1 MTTTQ
6 ISPYERVSAPE
17 ARWATAL
24 FCEMIRSEQDGKITL
39 VGVHPGAKIRIEG
52 QTTPSEMPTIL
63 NFAIA
68 VKLRF
73 PKGDITKPTK
83 MTITA
88 PGSPAVIVNLP
99 FEAPSPSNV
108 ARPEN
113 LILLGTHLLR
123 VHQPGLIEAV
133 VELEDGSSIYAGAL
147 EVEFAAADT
156 AKINKESVVAT
167 RSKRGKKRD
176 KSP

>member
-6 ISPYERVSAPE
+6 ISPYERASAPE

-52 QTTPSEMPTIL
+52 KTTPSEVPTIL

-83 MTITA
+83 MTITT
-88 PGSPAVIVNLP
+88 PGGPAVMVNLP
-99 FEAPSPSNV
+99 AEAAPPPNI

-113 LILLGTHLLR
+113 LILLGTHLLQ
-123 VHQPGLIEAV
+123 VHQPGLIEAS
-133 VELEDGSSIYAGAL
+133 VELEDGSLIYAGAL
-147 EVEFAAADT
+147 EVEFAVADAAD
-156 AKINKESVVAT
+156 ADKKPMVAP
-167 RSKRGKKRD
+167 RSKRSKTKA
-176 KSP
+176 KSS